1 MRSRGKARHSLESIV
16 RTLFERWQDAQHGR
30 NRRTGKPELPL
41 AGGLFVC
48 AHCDSVIT
56 GERILCRLAGGEI
69 REHTYYRCPNNEPG
83 PNHPRVRWQSDDN
96 DHPGGRHEGRLRQYA
111 PETDSAEPR
120 RRRVAR

>member
-1 MRSRGKARHSLESIV
+1 MRKSRFNEEQILKVLHEGEAGRKIKELC
-16 RTLFERWQDAQHGR
+16 QDHGI
-30 NRRTGKPELPL
+30 
-41 AGGLFVC
+41 
-48 AHCDSVIT
+48 S
-56 GERILCRLAGGEI
+56 
-69 REHTYYRCPNNEPG
+69 EHTYYRCPNNEPG